1 MMEEMMKYLCLIY
14 YDEKKLDTM
23 PESERDVLY
32 AEAYAYYDELVRS
45 GHGIAGDPLESV
57 KTATTVRVQ
66 QGKASITDGPYVET
80 KEQLGGFIL
89 MDALDLDEAL
99 QLASKIPPARLGG
112 VEVRPIRD
120 MRK

>member
-1 MMEEMMKYLCLIY
+1 MRYLCLIH

-23 PESERDVLY
+23 AEADRSRLY

-45 GHGIAGDPLESV
+45 GYGIAGEPLESV
-57 KTATTVRVQ
+57 QSATTVRVRD
-66 QGKASITDGPYVET
+66 GKVSVTDGPYVET

-89 MDALDLDEAL
+89 IEARDLDEAL
-99 QLASKIPPARLGG
+99 RLASRIPPARLGG

-120 MRK
+120 MRQR